1 MSYGTTHSV
10 QPYEIVIGAG
20 NYTSYINPTLDLGN
34 GYWETKKCGTIP
46 RPMEWASPHVRDYKD
61 VSIPNLIPEGEWAD
75 RIKELVAEQ
84 AQLSDICKRN
94 GYQMLDQNGRGYCWA
109 HSGTG
114 AVQAIRARMNLPSVG
129 LSAYHPA
136 CIIKQYRDEGG
147 WGAQGLDFLSEKGV
161 ASEAFWPQRSVSRS
175 NDKPEMWAN
184 ALLHKVTGGWVDTAR
199 AQYDRNLS
207 RAQVATLL
215 LNKIPVIGDYNWW
228 GHSVCLLD
236 LVLLPS
242 GKFGVRIANSWGTSW
257 SDGGYG
263 VLDETKAWP
272 DGATAPYEIMASA
285 A

>member
-1 MSYGTTHSV
+1 MSFGVTHTV
-10 QPYEIVIGAG
+10 RPAEIVIGAA
-20 NYTSYINPTLDLGN
+20 NFLSFINPTMDG
-34 GYWETKKCGTIP
+34 ETKKCGTVP
-46 RPMEWASPHVRDYKD
+46 RPMEWSSQHIRDYKD
-61 VSIPNLIPEGEWAD
+61 VSIPNLIPESEWAD

-94 GYQMLDQNGRGYCWA
+94 GYQMLDQNGRGYCWI
-109 HSGTG
+109 HSGAG

-129 LSAYHPA
+129 ISAYAGA
-136 CIIKQYRDEGG
+136 CIIKNWRDEGG
-147 WGAQGLDFLSEKGV
+147 WGAQGLDFISERGLPSDK
-161 ASEAFWPQRSVSRS
+161 FWPMRYTGR
-175 NDKPEMWAN
+175 DKDTPETWAN
-184 ALLHKVTGGWVDTAR
+184 AALHKVTGGWVDTAR
-199 AQYDRNLS
+199 PQYDRNLS

-236 LVLLPS
+236 LVLLPN
-242 GKFGVRIANSWGTSW
+242 GKFGVRIANSWGTQW